1 MHLSCCFY
9 VNCTSENKRVDERK
23 FLFIQELQLMKR
35 NERSGVKEAS
45 AFDARVRGW
54 RKENCCANPSE
65 LMDLGN
71 DPQWLQT
78 LQNRED
84 AADGKTQY
92 CL

>member
-9 VNCTSENKRVDERK
+9 MNCTSENKRVDERK

-35 NERSGVKEAS
+35 NEKSGIDREKKSQLLMPLPE
-45 AFDARVRGW
+45 VRGW

-71 DPQWLQT
+71 DPRWLQT
-78 LQNRED
+78 LQKRK
-84 AADGKTQY
+84 GS
-92 CL
+92 

>member
-1 MHLSCCFY
+1 M
-9 VNCTSENKRVDERK
+9 NCTSEKKRVDERK

-35 NERSGVKEAS
+35 NERSGI
-45 AFDARVRGW
+45 AREKKPQLLMPLPGVRGW

-78 LQNRED
+78 LQKRK
-84 AADGKTQY
+84 GS
-92 CL
+92 

>member
-1 MHLSCCFY
+1 
-9 VNCTSENKRVDERK
+9 
-23 FLFIQELQLMKR
+23 MKR
-35 NERSGVKEAS
+35 NERSGIAREKKPQLLMPPS
-45 AFDARVRGW
+45 RVRGW

-78 LQNRED
+78 LQNREN